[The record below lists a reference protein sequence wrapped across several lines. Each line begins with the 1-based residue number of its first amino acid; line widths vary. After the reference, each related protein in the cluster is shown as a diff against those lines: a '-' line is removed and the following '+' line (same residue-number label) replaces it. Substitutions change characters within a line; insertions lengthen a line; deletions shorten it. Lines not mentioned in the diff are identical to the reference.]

1 MLTRDEFIRRFS
13 SGVHL
18 LDGATG
24 TELWKAGMPRNVCPE
39 QWILEHPQPLLA
51 LQQAYASA
59 GSEII
64 YAPTFRAQPMALSK
78 WNLAEKAESINR
90 ELVALSRKAAPG
102 CLVAGDITTMH
113 GCIDPGQEDGPR
125 QMKAAY
131 LRQMEALIAAGADLL
146 VAETLMDS
154 AEALAVLELA
164 KGPDVPAV
172 MVSFTC
178 RNADYLW
185 SGETV
190 AEAFEAVE
198 KAGAAAIGVNC
209 VAASDELPDFIAK
222 VRARTALPVI
232 CKPNAGIPSNGKYP
246 VGKACFASILLDCV
260 KSGAVLVGGCCGTT
274 PEYIRLI
281 REYLD
286 SRHPDNPAGIDTRR
300 HP

>member
-1 MLTRDEFIRRFS
+1 
-13 SGVHL
+13 
-18 LDGATG
+18 
-24 TELWKAGMPRNVCPE
+24 
-39 QWILEHPQPLLA
+39 
-51 LQQAYASA
+51 
-59 GSEII
+59 
-64 YAPTFRAQPMALSK
+64 
-78 WNLAEKAESINR
+78 
-90 ELVALSRKAAPG
+90 
-102 CLVAGDITTMH
+102 
-113 GCIDPGQEDGPR
+113 
-125 QMKAAY
+125 
-131 LRQMEALIAAGADLL
+131 
-146 VAETLMDS
+146 
-154 AEALAVLELA
+154 
-164 KGPDVPAV
+164 